1 MVDVHPQRSDGSPT
15 GGRKRLISKGK
26 SMNEHPTRAERDQDV
41 RTVRDLTLAAF
52 PTDLEASIVDRLRLD
67 RAWIEGLSVLALD
80 DTGAIMG
87 HALLSRCH
95 IGEAPSLLLG
105 PVSVWP
111 QRQRQGY
118 GSAAIRAALEAA
130 QRLDERHIVVVG
142 HPDYYPRFG
151 FQRASTFGITTS
163 DGSPDEAVMALTLD
177 SADPLPAGVVA
188 YAAPFAS

>member
-1 MVDVHPQRSDGSPT
+1 
-15 GGRKRLISKGK
+15 
-26 SMNEHPTRAERDQDV
+26 MNEHATRAERAQDV
-41 RTVRDLTLAAF
+41 LTVRDLTLAAF

-67 RAWIEGLSVLALD
+67 RAWIEGLSLLALD
-80 DTGAIMG
+80 DSGAVMG

-95 IGEAPSLLLG
+95 IGEAPALLLG

-111 QRQRQGY
+111 QRQSQGY

-130 QRLDERHIVVVG
+130 QRLHERHIVVVG

-163 DGSPDEAVMALTLD
+163 DESPDEAVMALTLD
-177 SADPLPAGVVA
+177 AAAPLPAGVVA
-188 YAAPFAS
+188 YASPFDS